1 VIAIT
6 FPCCIGHRPVLSQF
20 RTIQSE
26 RIIAEGKD
34 PSKEKTMSWPS
45 FPKRLQSA
53 LKALCCL
60 ARRGTEM
67 QSPAIAEEIVVPKAE
82 TSKILQLLVWGG
94 FVTSRRGTKGGFQ
107 LASAP
112 ERITMGEVMDFFLA
126 RHPEEADPRSPVAR
140 AMQLT
145 LASGQKK
152 YAGLTLARVASLPP
166 NRPSKLQPA
175 SPAGKIV
182 KPLVRKLKV
191 SQAHRRSRSNVTNR

>member
-1 VIAIT
+1 LVT
-6 FPCCIGHRPVLSQF
+6 
-20 RTIQSE
+20 
-26 RIIAEGKD
+26 D
-34 PSKEKTMSWPS
+34 PYSVNFGQYSPKGLLPKEKIRRKKKPMSWPS

-152 YAGLTLARVASLPP
+152 FAGLTLARVASLPP
-166 NRPSKLQPA
+166 NRRSKLQPA